1 MTQMEISS
9 ESWQVG
15 EIKTDRRARAEWA
28 GIVFVPKQRSAVL
41 LYLRKQ
47 VYFLTEPRLGGL
59 GMEGGL
65 MYSLT

>member
-47 VYFLTEPRLGGL
+47 VYFLTEPG
-59 GMEGGL
+59 
-65 MYSLT
+65 